1 MVSYHAIILYAF
13 IPYVIVDIL
22 REIETQSGFLR
33 LIDYLNDNG
42 ESMLTQIRDDR
53 AIPIHQLYDS
63 IEMAKK
69 LKLIKTRIDN
79 AKYPPRNLISITE
92 KGRELA
98 VKIKEII
105 DILKSSE

>member
-1 MVSYHAIILYAF
+1 MVSYCTIILYALN
-13 IPYVIVDIL
+13 PYVIVDIL

-42 ESMLTQIRDDR
+42 ESMITQIRDDKQ
-53 AIPIHQLYDS
+53 IPIHQLYDS
-63 IEMAKK
+63 IDMAKK

-79 AKYPPRNLISITE
+79 TKYPPRNLISLTE
-92 KGRELA
+92 KGTDLA
-98 VKIKEII
+98 IKIKEVM

>member
-1 MVSYHAIILYAF
+1 MVSYCTIILYAL
-13 IPYVIVDIL
+13 IPCVSVDIL

-42 ESMLTQIRDDR
+42 ESMITQIRDDKQ
-53 AIPIHQLYDS
+53 IPIHQLYDS
-63 IEMAKK
+63 IDMAKK

-79 AKYPPRNLISITE
+79 TKYPPRNLISLTE
-92 KGRELA
+92 KGTDLA
-98 VKIKEII
+98 IKIKEVM